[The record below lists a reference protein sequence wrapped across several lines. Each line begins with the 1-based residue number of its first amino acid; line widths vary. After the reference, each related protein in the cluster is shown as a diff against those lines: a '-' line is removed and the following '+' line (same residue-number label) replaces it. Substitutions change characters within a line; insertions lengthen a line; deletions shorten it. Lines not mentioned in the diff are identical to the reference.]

1 MTRNV
6 QTTLEEDEYKLFK
19 EVLAKKN
26 LSIREGLK
34 IAVARLIEEE
44 VKLDPNDLFFTHKA
58 TGRSGL
64 GDLSKRHDEYLY
76 GGKRQ

>member
-1 MTRNV
+1 MTKNV
-6 QTTLEEDEYKLFK
+6 QTSLEDEEYKLLK

-44 VKLDPNDLFFTHKA
+44 IKLDPNDPFFTHKA
-58 TGRSGL
+58 KGRSGL
-64 GDLSKRHDEYLY
+64 GNLSERHDEYLY
-76 GGKRQ
+76 GGKKQ